1 MNTNTETR
9 ASRDEL
15 GQVIGPQAEADHAP
29 FDYDRNKDKLMAD
42 LKTVVADA
50 ETLIKEAAGS
60 SVERFATLRTRF
72 ETKLGET
79 RAKIDRARV
88 AAGKNT
94 KQAAVATNAYVK
106 ENPWKSVGVFA
117 AAGLVLGIL
126 LRRR

>member
-1 MNTNTETR
+1 MNTETR

-15 GQVIGPQAEADHAP
+15 GQVTGAQVTADHQA
-29 FDYDRNKDKLMAD
+29 FNYDRNKDKLLAD
-42 LKTVVADA
+42 LKTLMADA

-72 ETKLGET
+72 ESKLGET
-79 RAKIDRARV
+79 RARIDRAR
-88 AAGKNT
+88 
-94 KQAAVATNAYVK
+94 AAVGEKTRYVTDATHAYVK

-117 AAGLVLGIL
+117 AAGVVLGIL

>member
-1 MNTNTETR
+1 MNTGTR

-15 GQVIGPQAEADHAP
+15 GQVMVPQATADHQA
-29 FDYDRNKDKLMAD
+29 FNYDRNKDKLLAD

-50 ETLIKEAAGS
+50 EGLIKEAAGS
-60 SVERFATLRTRF
+60 SVEKFASLRTRF

-79 RAKIDRARV
+79 RAGIDRAR
-88 AAGKNT
+88 
-94 KQAAVATNAYVK
+94 AAVGEKTKHAADATHAYVK

-117 AAGLVLGIL
+117 AAGVMLGIL